1 VGRVVLDTSVVIA
14 ILNAED
20 AHHDA
25 AMAALRAWRPEER
38 AVPLIVFAEAL
49 VGAHRAG
56 SHAVRAVEGFATR
69 AARLVALTEGAVRA
83 GAALRARRTALSLA
97 DALIIAT
104 AADLRADA
112 VLTADAG
119 WRRASPLVRVL

>member
-25 AMAALRAWRPEER
+25 AVAAVRAWTPEQR
-38 AVPLIVFAEAL
+38 AVPLLAFAEAL

-56 SHAVRAVEGFATR
+56 TTAVRAVEGFATR
-69 AARLVALTEGAVRA
+69 AARLVALTDTAARA

-104 AADLRADA
+104 AEELHADA
-112 VLTADAG
+112 VLTADNR
-119 WRRASPLVRVL
+119 WRRSSRLVRVI